1 MGRRVRCYA
10 NHPPVAALVAC
21 QSYSIF
27 RPMHGKLRATQPT
40 NQASRFIAA
49 WNKRAGSIVIPLVG
63 VPLDKRRP
71 FWFVYI
77 GEFRSPLKDTS
88 NASVYNANGPFP

>member
-1 MGRRVRCYA
+1 MTV
-10 NHPPVAALVAC
+10 
-21 QSYSIF
+21 
-27 RPMHGKLRATQPT
+27 T

-49 WNKRAGSIVIPLVG
+49 WNKRAGSIVIPPVG

-77 GEFRSPLKDTS
+77 GEFRSALED
-88 NASVYNANGPFP
+88 G